1 MSIPGLGT
9 LKTWG
14 LIVASFGLTILFA
27 FLKSEKA
34 GRANDKLKGEI
45 QARKTSQSVNKAMVE
60 GKNREDAA
68 VDKVRNSDGADRT
81 GFE

>member
-14 LIVASFGLTILFA
+14 LIAVSFMVVIFWSLLNAKKAEFA
-27 FLKSEKA
+27 KA
-34 GRANDKLKGEI
+34 KLKGEV
-45 QARKTSQSVNKAMVE
+45 QARKTGQAVNEAMVE
-60 GKNREDAA
+60 GKNREDAKIN
-68 VDKVRNSDGADRT
+68 KVRNSNGSDRT